1 MRCDNYKKWINDAL
15 DGTLSEKQ
23 KLEFEKHL
31 DSCSDCARETEE
43 GYKLKQLLRNVAE
56 AELPS
61 DFKKKLHSRLLLAQ
75 QEENEGR
82 KPWIKWTAGLAAVFA
97 LVFSIYKFLNIA
109 GVPQRGNEGM
119 YDYQIAVDDS
129 KQDPSPAAGSP
140 DGHDEN
146 PEEYFGEANYYTED
160 AEDNGDISIET
171 EGIDNGLISEG
182 RNAESEVESEV
193 KSADYHLYILHTAD
207 TDDIINQITEL
218 TDIFSAEVI
227 TKQADLVTLKFYRED
242 HTELNTFLVRLSELG
257 RLEPDKPIYG
267 ADTINIH
274 IERIGTVEP

>member
-61 DFKKKLHSRLLLAQ
+61 DFKKLHSRPLLAQ

-97 LVFSIYKFLNIA
+97 LVFPYINSLILLESRK
-109 GVPQRGNEGM
+109 
-119 YDYQIAVDDS
+119 
-129 KQDPSPAAGSP
+129 
-140 DGHDEN
+140 
-146 PEEYFGEANYYTED
+146 EAMK
-160 AEDNGDISIET
+160 ACM
-171 EGIDNGLISEG
+171 
-182 RNAESEVESEV
+182 
-193 KSADYHLYILHTAD
+193 
-207 TDDIINQITEL
+207 II
-218 TDIFSAEVI
+218 
-227 TKQADLVTLKFYRED
+227 K
-242 HTELNTFLVRLSELG
+242 
-257 RLEPDKPIYG
+257 
-267 ADTINIH
+267 
-274 IERIGTVEP
+274 

>member
-1 MRCDNYKKWINDAL
+1 
-15 DGTLSEKQ
+15 
-23 KLEFEKHL
+23 
-31 DSCSDCARETEE
+31 
-43 GYKLKQLLRNVAE
+43 
-56 AELPS
+56 
-61 DFKKKLHSRLLLAQ
+61 
-75 QEENEGR
+75 
-82 KPWIKWTAGLAAVFA
+82 
-97 LVFSIYKFLNIA
+97 
-109 GVPQRGNEGM
+109 M

-140 DGHDEN
+140 MDMMKIRRVFWRRQIIIQKMPKIME
-146 PEEYFGEANYYTED
+146 T
-160 AEDNGDISIET
+160 SIET
-171 EGIDNGLISEG
+171 EGIDNQLDLEG

-257 RLEPDKPIYG
+257 RLEPYEAIYG
-267 ADTINIH
+267 AT
-274 IERIGTVEP
+274 P